1 MDTAL
6 KQRLIGAAVL
16 TGLAVVFL
24 PMLFESSKQPESEA
38 ADTTLELPTAPQD
51 GFETR
56 ELPLAGPAAAPE
68 GGVMGMRE
76 APPQPVKMDEPPAS
90 APAPATQAPN
100 PATAAGD
107 YAVNFGSYA
116 SRADADR
123 IVAALAGLQLAAS
136 GEPVTVNGKQAW
148 RVYIGPYASRADAE
162 KARIRALTLGNNAR
176 ATVISRDAVAD
187 EAGAAAPRPAV
198 AAPQA
203 GQTPAVPP
211 ARTVAEETK
220 PTPAAPPAR
229 TAVTETKP
237 VPATP
242 PARTAA
248 TETKPAPAAPPA
260 RTAAA
265 ETKPAPATPPAAPA
279 PKPAASNTGFAVQ
292 LGAFANAAD
301 AQALRDRARAAGFS
315 AITETVRTDKG
326 TLTRVRLGP
335 VADRAQAERIQAQAR
350 SRLGVD
356 GMVRSHP

>member
-16 TGLAVVFL
+16 TAVALLFL
-24 PMLFESSKQPESEA
+24 PPLLSPSDKPDSQPTPPSM
-38 ADTTLELPTAPQD
+38 DVPPAPQE

-68 GGVMGMRE
+68 GGVMGLRD
-76 APPQPVKMDEPPAS
+76 APPQPVKID
-90 APAPATQAPN
+90 APATDAPAASVAETPKPN

-123 IVAALAGLQLAAS
+123 IVAALAGLQLGAS
-136 GEPVTVNGKQAW
+136 IDPVTVSGRQAW

-162 KARIRALTLGNNAR
+162 AARIRALTLGNNAR
-176 ATVISRDAVAD
+176 ATVIARDAAPVA
-187 EAGAAAPRPAV
+187 ASKSAPAVETQPAPAPARPAV
-198 AAPQA
+198 A
-203 GQTPAVPP
+203 
-211 ARTVAEETK
+211 
-220 PTPAAPPAR
+220 
-229 TAVTETKP
+229 
-237 VPATP
+237 
-242 PARTAA
+242 
-248 TETKPAPAAPPA
+248 ETKPAPAPEPA
-260 RTAAA
+260 RPAVAETKPAPAPAPARPAAA
-265 ETKPAPATPPAAPA
+265 ETKPAPAPAPARPVVAETKPAPAPASAAPVAA
-279 PKPAASNTGFAVQ
+279 PKPAASTTGFAVQ

-315 AITETVRTDKG
+315 AITETVRTEKG

-335 VADRAQAERIQAQAR
+335 VADRAAAERIQAQAR
-350 SRLGVD
+350 SKLGVD